1 MIKGAITRYV
11 EQSSSVKLQIND
23 MGRLHSYIILM
34 DLKDPDRK
42 ILGRANKNR
51 NLVHVIESEDGPG
64 ATFRILPKLASE
76 ENPDNP

>member
-51 NLVHVIESEDGPG
+51 NLVEVIDDGDRSTFKILDEI
-64 ATFRILPKLASE
+64 ATE
-76 ENPDNP
+76 ENPNNP